1 MVISAIFESG
11 SAKPIISFSN
21 GMGRL
26 PINFSRAR
34 KSISPFPKLKLP
46 VVSTTDSGPEIFILS
61 KKMDSCSRRK
71 GELILSSNSWKQAHS
86 DDYEIGK
93 QLFSSLQ
100 CVQCHA
106 VNRTGIG
113 AKGPN
118 LTLYGLRTSLA
129 AGWMRNDRESL
140 AKWLKNS
147 QEIKFGNLMWNG
159 EGVGDNHPLRQ
170 LENDDLKVNQ
180 LIDYLL
186 GQI

>member
-1 MVISAIFESG
+1 QDHQNPNLQPSPYDPESEYEKG
-11 SAKPIISFSN
+11 VTVT
-21 GMGRL
+21 
-26 PINFSRAR
+26 
-34 KSISPFPKLKLP
+34 FPDEQLGENA
-46 VVSTTDSGPEIFILS
+46 VREYRST
-61 KKMDSCSRRK
+61 KKIQK
-71 GELILSSNSWKQAHS
+71 GEAPNLSDGSWKQAHS
-86 DDYEIGK
+86 NDYELGK

-129 AGWMRNDRESL
+129 AGWMRNDEENL
-140 AKWLKNS
+140 AKWLRNS
-147 QEIKFGNLMWNG
+147 QEVKFGNLMWNG

-170 LENDDLKVNQ
+170 LENDDQKVNQ
-180 LIDYLL
+180 LIEYLL

>member
-1 MVISAIFESG
+1 
-11 SAKPIISFSN
+11 
-21 GMGRL
+21 
-26 PINFSRAR
+26 
-34 KSISPFPKLKLP
+34 
-46 VVSTTDSGPEIFILS
+46 
-61 KKMDSCSRRK
+61 
-71 GELILSSNSWKQAHS
+71 
-86 DDYEIGK
+86 
-93 QLFSSLQ
+93 
-100 CVQCHA
+100 